1 MFNSQNYDD
10 SFCRNYM
17 VTSSYIIN
25 LSYFVEMPYVSL
37 RAASTK
43 KLQPVRDVVERAN
56 VAAAADDDRRA
67 GIIFLLLQ
75 RRRHCG
81 R

>member
-25 LSYFVEMPYVSL
+25 LFYFVEKPYASL

-56 VAAAADDDRRA
+56 VAAAAADDDRRA

-75 RRRHCG
+75 RRR